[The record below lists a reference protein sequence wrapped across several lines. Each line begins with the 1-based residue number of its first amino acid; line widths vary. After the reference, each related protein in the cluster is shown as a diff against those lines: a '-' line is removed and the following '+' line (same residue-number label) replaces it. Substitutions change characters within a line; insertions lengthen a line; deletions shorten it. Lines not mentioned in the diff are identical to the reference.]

1 MYRKKNMKEI
11 EIFYLTSCPYCINA
25 RRAVEELCAENP
37 AFASIKLNWIEE
49 LEHPEIADKYDYYSV
64 PSLFYG
70 DEKLYEAHFTHS
82 YNVIKKHIRS
92 AFEQVLS
99 A

>member
-1 MYRKKNMKEI
+1 MKEI
-11 EIFYLTSCPYCINA
+11 EIFYLTNCPYCKNA

-37 AFASIKLNWIEE
+37 AYGELKLNWIEE
-49 LEHPEIADKYDYYSV
+49 REQPEIADKYDYYSV

-70 DEKLYEAHFTHS
+70 HEKLYEAHRTHS
-82 YNVIKKHIRS
+82 YDVIKQRIRA
-92 AFEQVLS
+92 AFDQVLS